1 MSGEAGHRCVS
12 PPVIPDGAARAKGEP
27 RSDPGSRQVAS
38 GPPREVPDSLARGS
52 ASGMTGAH
60 DDGRTTYVA
69 LSGGIGGAKLA
80 LGLARLLGGRLTVI
94 VNTGDDFEH
103 LGLAISPDVDTTLYT
118 LAGVANPE
126 TGWGR
131 RDETWSFIEAVAEL
145 GGPTWFRLGDRD
157 LATHVE
163 RTRRLRAGETPT
175 AVTALLSERLGV
187 AARVLPMSDDPVRT
201 VVEGDTG
208 TLAFQ
213 EYFVRD
219 QCRPVVRSL
228 RYEGAGAARMSA
240 QAEAALSAATL
251 GGVILCPSNPW
262 LSVDPILAVPGM
274 RAALRASGAP
284 VIAVS
289 PIVGGRAVKGPTA
302 KIMAEL
308 GLAPDVRSI
317 ARHYAGLLDAL
328 VVDAADGETAKDLP
342 LRTSV
347 TGTLM
352 QTVDDKIALARHCLA
367 LCGRLADACGATC
380 EGQPAEIAR

>member
-1 MSGEAGHRCVS
+1 MSG
-12 PPVIPDGAARAKGEP
+12 
-27 RSDPGSRQVAS
+27 
-38 GPPREVPDSLARGS
+38 DS
-52 ASGMTGAH
+52 
-60 DDGRTTYVA
+60 RTTYVA

-145 GGPTWFRLGDRD
+145 GGPAWFRLGDRD

-163 RTRRLRAGETPT
+163 RTRRLKAGATPT
-175 AVTALLSERLGV
+175 SVTAHLSERLGV

-201 VVEGDTG
+201 VVESDAG

-213 EYFVRD
+213 EYFVRNR
-219 QCRPVVRSL
+219 CRPVVRSL
-228 RYEGAGAARMSA
+228 RYEGAGAARMTA
-240 QAEAALSAATL
+240 QVEAALSAATL

-262 LSVDPILAVPGM
+262 LSIDPILAVPGM

-308 GLAPDVRSI
+308 GLAPDMRSI
-317 ARHYAGLLDAL
+317 AGHYRGLLNAL
-328 VVDAADGETAKDLP
+328 VVDAADGEAAKDLP

-367 LCGRLADACGATC
+367 LCGRLAGAS
-380 EGQPAEIAR
+380 GAASQRQPAEAGE